1 MSNRRKT
8 RTKWLKASTVLL
20 VGAFLV
26 TIGWQNRLSLS
37 FAVGAAMIAWAA
49 SRVVGL
55 VVGLLASRKRRGR
68 RRTEQVPRERKPS
81 EPGQASNERE

>member
-37 FAVGAAMIAWAA
+37 FAVGAAMIAWAGILA
-49 SRVVGL
+49 YQHGLSTPVEKSFVRLKWRLDQVYAPWVG
-55 VVGLLASRKRRGR
+55 G
-68 RRTEQVPRERKPS
+68 
-81 EPGQASNERE
+81 